1 MLNSEEK
8 HYHLAKKS
16 MIRSSLIPIS
26 YYIPLISPLFLVFIS
41 FTPYVKIKN
50 RWSYP
55 IYIIPYC
62 HITPCLSHFFPYIPL
77 FDGQN
82 PELLRLGS
90 ASSSSGNSARR
101 KGGTLA
107 RAWWKS
113 QEILTNSWRK
123 LLKISCLIY
132 IYTSGWIYIYICV
145 YIYIYMWQIY
155 MYDYVCV
162 YVCIYINM
170 CMSINTI

>member
-1 MLNSEEK
+1 
-8 HYHLAKKS
+8 

-82 PELLRLGS
+82 PELFPRK
-90 ASSSSGNSARR
+90 SSGWDLPLLPAATRQGAKVARWHVPDGSLKKSSR
-101 KGGTLA
+101 IVGENC
-107 RAWWKS
+107 WKS
-113 QEILTNSWRK
+113 HVL
-123 LLKISCLIY
+123 
-132 IYTSGWIYIYICV
+132 
-145 YIYIYMWQIY
+145 YIYIYFRMNIYIYVYICDKYICMIMYVY
-155 MYDYVCV
+155 MYV
-162 YVCIYINM
+162 YI
-170 CMSINTI
+170 

>member
-1 MLNSEEK
+1 
-8 HYHLAKKS
+8 

-62 HITPCLSHFFPYIPL
+62 HITPCLSHFFPIHSPIWWSKSGA
-77 FDGQN
+77 F
-82 PELLRLGS
+82 PSEKLRLGS

-132 IYTSGWIYIYICV
+132 IYFRMNIYIC
-145 YIYIYMWQIY
+145 IYMWQIY